1 MIIIRIIM
9 MTSEQH
15 YYTSATYWAFQ
26 QATLFKLY
34 KLLRQTLLSPL
45 YRCINRPRGIIY
57 MCIFVKHL
65 ALYPNITFEKIQFVC
80 LYTSTHN
87 LSKFRMASK
96 GHRMHGKKFR
106 VNFRIITQEEFKR
119 NKYFFF
125 PDDQN
130 NSLSQKIPG
139 QEK

>member
-1 MIIIRIIM
+1 
-9 MTSEQH
+9 
-15 YYTSATYWAFQ
+15 
-26 QATLFKLY
+26 
-34 KLLRQTLLSPL
+34 
-45 YRCINRPRGIIY
+45 
-57 MCIFVKHL
+57 
-65 ALYPNITFEKIQFVC
+65 
-80 LYTSTHN
+80 
-87 LSKFRMASK
+87 MASK

-139 QEK
+139 